1 MAATVTAA
9 TATATAAAA
18 TAATAA
24 ATATSASPTML
35 LDVIIIGAGIS
46 GLYCADT
53 LIQANPATSL
63 RVLDG
68 RARVGGRLVGSVEG
82 GVDLGASWTWP
93 HDTRV
98 GALAGRL
105 GVESFRQ
112 RVDGDVI
119 LQQRRGGPTQRIGG
133 EMGARASP
141 CGGDAFRFAG
151 GTASLATGLAARL
164 PDGVVQLGSTASAVA
179 YRAGGSGEEPAI
191 RVTVS
196 SAEGASEELL
206 ARHVV
211 LAAPPRVL
219 ASSIDFDPPLD
230 PTLLKVMK
238 ATPTWME
245 DVGKVAT
252 TWSHPFWRQGQGQ
265 GQDGSSSSGIAVCQE
280 GGPVSNWWEATEEGG
295 EPGGAA
301 LAGFV
306 FGEDVV
312 TLAGLSEEEAQ
323 ESVREQ
329 LRGVY
334 GPEVV
339 EASLRSVEVKLWQN
353 DPLTHAPLPPPS
365 RGVDLGHHALRRRV
379 EWGGGGVSLVFAG
392 TESEAEHGHI
402 EGALKAAER
411 AAALVA
417 EACLP

>member
-1 MAATVTAA
+1 MAAAVT
-9 TATATAAAA
+9 AA

-24 ATATSASPTML
+24 ATATGASASPTML
-35 LDVIIIGAGIS
+35 LDVIVIGAGIS

-53 LIQANPATSL
+53 LIQANPATTL
-63 RVLDG
+63 RVIDG
-68 RARVGGRLVGSVEG
+68 RDRVGGRLVGSVEG
-82 GVDLGASWTWP
+82 GVDLGASWSWP
-93 HDTRV
+93 HDSRV

-105 GVESFRQ
+105 GVASFPQ

-119 LQQRRGGPTQRIGG
+119 LQQQRGGPTQRIGG

-151 GTASLATGLAARL
+151 GTAALAAGLAAGL
-164 PDGVVQLGSTASAVA
+164 PDGVVQLGSTVGRLD
-179 YRAGGSGEEPAI
+179 YRTGESGEQPAI
-191 RVTVS
+191 RVTVTS
-196 SAEGASEELL
+196 GEGASEELL
-206 ARHVV
+206 AKHVV

-219 ASSIDFDPPLD
+219 AASIDFDPPLD

-252 TWSHPFWRQGQGQ
+252 TWSRPFWREGEGEGQGAGQ
-265 GQDGSSSSGIAVCQE
+265 GRGQGGSSGIAVCQE

-329 LRGVY
+329 LRAVY
-334 GPEVV
+334 GSKVV
-339 EASLRSVEVKLWQN
+339 ESSLRSIEVKLWQN

-365 RGVDLGHHALRRRV
+365 RGVDLGHPALRRRV
-379 EWGGGGVSLVFAG
+379 EWGGSGVSLVFAG